1 MHIVIQPKQHH
12 ELPMTKEELQEH
24 LKMKR
29 RGASQTKNGKAYT
42 RKKSTKRK
50 DSSYERL

>member
-1 MHIVIQPKQHH
+1 MKIVIQRKQHH

-29 RGASQTKNGKAYT
+29 RGASKTKNGKAYT
-42 RKKSTKRK
+42 RKNKHKQK
-50 DSSYERL
+50 GFDL

>member
-1 MHIVIQPKQHH
+1 MKIIIKRKQHH

-42 RKKSTKRK
+42 RRNKHKKKGF
-50 DSSYERL
+50 EQ

>member
-1 MHIVIQPKQHH
+1 MKIVIQPKQHH

-42 RKKSTKRK
+42 PHNKHKKKGF
-50 DSSYERL
+50 EQ

>member
-1 MHIVIQPKQHH
+1 MKIVIQPKQHH

-42 RKKSTKRK
+42 RHNKHKK
-50 DSSYERL
+50 EGFEQ

>member
-1 MHIVIQPKQHH
+1 MPIVIQPKQHH

-42 RKKSTKRK
+42 RKKKHK
-50 DSSYERL
+50 KKGFEL

>member
-1 MHIVIQPKQHH
+1 MHIVIQLKQHH

-29 RGASQTKNGKAYT
+29 RGASKTKNGKAYT
-42 RKKSTKRK
+42 RKNKHKK
-50 DSSYERL
+50 KGFEL